1 MYTKIVEELIAPILL
16 EEINQ
21 IEIRQLDKT
30 ENEIEIIILAP
41 KKFFKQLVGK
51 NGKIIQA
58 LTTLVNLKAEM
69 NDQKVKITINELD

>member
-1 MYTKIVEELIAPILL
+1 MYTKILEELITPILL
-16 EEINQ
+16 EEVNQ
-21 IEIRQLDKT
+21 IEIRQLDKNA
-30 ENEIEIIILAP
+30 NEVEVIILAP

-58 LTTLVNLKAEM
+58 LTILVNIKAEM

>member
-16 EEINQ
+16 EAINQ
-21 IEIRQLDKT
+21 IEIRQFDKNA
-30 ENEIEIIILAP
+30 NEVEVIILAP
-41 KKFFKQLVGK
+41 KQYFKQLVGK